1 MSAAASIVVD
11 TVAPGIPTALAV
23 NANGTVLTGVAEAN
37 STVIVTTSSGTV
49 LGTATANA
57 AGNFAFTLNPPQI
70 SGQTL
75 QVSAQD
81 AAGEYRHARN
91 ALALL
96 TGVPPAPI
104 IASVFDDIGTV
115 TGNVAAGKPPTTL
128 VRCSAARH
136 RLTPSSACT
145 TTEH

>member
-57 AGNFAFTLNPPQI
+57 AGNFTFTLNPPQI

-81 AAGEYRHARN
+81 AAGNTGTRQRAGPVYR
-91 ALALL
+91 
-96 TGVPPAPI
+96 
-104 IASVFDDIGTV
+104 GT
-115 TGNVAAGKPPTTL
+115 TRTDY
-128 VRCSAARH
+128 RQRF
-136 RLTPSSACT
+136 
-145 TTEH
+145 